1 MWSEYK
7 EFLFRG
13 NLLDL
18 ATAFV
23 LGAAFNAVVSAL
35 AQDVIMGTV
44 ASFLDVEGIQQITV
58 GIVRVG
64 PFLAATLS
72 FAVVATVMFFVIRA
86 ARRFDRRPPD
96 KTSTPD
102 SDEVILLREI
112 RDALRTRS

>member
-1 MWSEYK
+1 MWTEYK

-44 ASFLDVEGIQQITV
+44 ATFLDLEGIQEITI

-72 FAVVATVMFFVIRA
+72 FVVVATVMFFVIRA
-86 ARRFDRRPPD
+86 ARRFDPPPPD
-96 KTSTPD
+96 ETPTPD
-102 SDEVILLREI
+102 TDEVILLREI
-112 RDALRTRS
+112 RDALTARS